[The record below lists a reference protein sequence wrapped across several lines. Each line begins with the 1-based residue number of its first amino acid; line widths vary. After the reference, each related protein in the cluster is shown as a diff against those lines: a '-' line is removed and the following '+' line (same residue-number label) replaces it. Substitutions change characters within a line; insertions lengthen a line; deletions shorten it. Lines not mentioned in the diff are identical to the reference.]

1 MPPINL
7 SPEEVSAHRHIS
19 RGEKLE
25 WLNDMKL
32 DLELKNHRGMVDADS
47 FDSLMASIER
57 AILRVTREVSDRR
70 RHRYDGKRT
79 MPGHLSHR

>member
-1 MPPINL
+1 
-7 SPEEVSAHRHIS
+7 
-19 RGEKLE
+19 
-25 WLNDMKL
+25 MKL